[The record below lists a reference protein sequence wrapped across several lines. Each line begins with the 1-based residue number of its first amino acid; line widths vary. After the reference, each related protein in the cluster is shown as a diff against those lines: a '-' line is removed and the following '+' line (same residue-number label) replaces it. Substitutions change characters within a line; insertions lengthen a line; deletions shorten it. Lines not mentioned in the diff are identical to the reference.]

1 MTGTDQ
7 IFILGSVR
15 MGRKLKSLVIRN
27 ESAKAQVNLN
37 LFTTWDVVCWLPYT
51 SKTIEPNTKFLYSS
65 DKDCKF
71 ELVARLEDK
80 QPKKILLKPQ
90 QWIEDRLIRIT
101 DSLDIEVD
109 NLAKYPQ
116 EKKECIRKMQR
127 DEELESHG
135 EGRNLYNILRL
146 DMGQVRA
153 MSKEEQDKEIRTAF
167 IRELRIWHP
176 EFNDDGDKGIVR
188 EVIMAHDILQ
198 DREKRARYHNIADY
212 DSGWLSVK
220 RFKAVFWP
228 ECETIEQRL
237 AWIKRMGLLALSAG
251 LTIGGIVGVVLT
263 AGFSSPWFVTSIMGG
278 LHSLQ
283 QAISKEAIAD
293 GCDVKK
299 WLIKTG
305 IGYILAVM
313 PGGTA
318 IGVALLESTAL
329 KVGEFLVCRAA
340 IGALGGAVPSLIF
353 DASKKFVDGQD
364 ITCKQVIG
372 HAAVAAT
379 AGAVA
384 AMTGVAVTRA
394 MAGNKT
400 ASVSATLEGAIGEP
414 APQQSEVR
422 SLAQRSASP
431 LAAKSAKVVIETA
444 ADFTEKHL
452 EDSIENGSSHGF
464 SVDGLGL
471 TQEWRDVVKKAIS
484 EELFD
489 GKVRYISKGYW
500 LSKMIVSFFVNGKEI
515 TKEVRGSGKYVDIP
529 FNARQ
534 IKVRF
539 KVLRPPW
546 RDILKYDRFQKCWCE
561 PYEPHVFQYETPPIR
576 TFTIWGIMRWEA
588 VMIVTDEHHNETNEL

>member
-1 MTGTDQ
+1 
-7 IFILGSVR
+7 

-176 EFNDDGDKGIVR
+176 EFNDDGDEGIVR

-263 AGFSSPWFVTSIMGG
+263 AGFSSPWCVTSIMGG

-364 ITCKQVIG
+364 ITCKQVMG

-444 ADFTEKHL
+444 ADFIEKHL
-452 EDSIENGSSHGF
+452 EDSMENESSHGF

>member
-1 MTGTDQ
+1 
-7 IFILGSVR
+7 
-15 MGRKLKSLVIRN
+15 MGRKLKSLVIIN
-27 ESAKAQVNLN
+27 ESANAQVTIN
-37 LFTTWDVVCWLPYT
+37 LFVTWDVVCWLPYT
-51 SKTIEPNTKFLYSS
+51 SKTIKPNTKFLHSS
-65 DKDCKF
+65 DKDCKL
-71 ELVARLEDK
+71 ELVARLKDK

-101 DSLDIEVD
+101 DSLDIKED

-116 EKKECIRKMQR
+116 EKKECLRKMQR

-135 EGRNLYNILRL
+135 GGRNLYNILRL

-153 MSKEEQDKEIRTAF
+153 MSKEEQDEEIRTAF
-167 IRELRIWHP
+167 IRQLRIWHP
-176 EFNDDGDKGIVR
+176 EFNDDGDEGIVR
-188 EVIMAHDILQ
+188 EVIMAYDILQ

-228 ECETIEQRL
+228 ECETMEQRL

-263 AGFSSPWFVTSIMGG
+263 AGFSSPWLVTSIMGG

-305 IGYILAVM
+305 IGYILAVI

-318 IGVALLESTAL
+318 SGVALLESTAL

-340 IGALGGAVPSLIF
+340 IGALGGAVPSLIS
-353 DASKKFVDGQD
+353 DASKKLVDGQD
-364 ITCKQVIG
+364 VTCKQVMG

-384 AMTGVAVTRA
+384 AMTGVGVARS

-422 SLAQRSASP
+422 SLAQRGASP
-431 LAAKSAKVVIETA
+431 LAAKSTNVVIKTA
-444 ADFTEKHL
+444 ADFTEKYL
-452 EDSIENGSSHGF
+452 EDSMENGSFHGF

-471 TQEWRDVVKKAIS
+471 TQEFRDAVKKAIS
-484 EELFD
+484 EQLFD

-500 LSKMIVSFFVNGKEI
+500 FSKMIVSFFVNGKEI

>member
-1 MTGTDQ
+1 
-7 IFILGSVR
+7 

-146 DMGQVRA
+146 DLGQVRA

-263 AGFSSPWFVTSIMGG
+263 AGFASPWFVTSIMGG

-364 ITCKQVIG
+364 VTCKQVMG

-384 AMTGVAVTRA
+384 AMTGVTVTRA

-422 SLAQRSASP
+422 SLAQRSASL

-444 ADFTEKHL
+444 ADFIEKHL
-452 EDSIENGSSHGF
+452 EDSMENGSSHGF

-534 IKVRF
+534 IKVIF

>member
-1 MTGTDQ
+1 
-7 IFILGSVR
+7 

-51 SKTIEPNTKFLYSS
+51 SKTIEPNTTFLYSS

-176 EFNDDGDKGIVR
+176 EFNDDGDEGIAR

-251 LTIGGIVGVVLT
+251 LTIGGVVGVVLT
-263 AGFSSPWFVTSIMGG
+263 AGFSSPWCVTSIMGG

-452 EDSIENGSSHGF
+452 EDSMENGSSHGF

>member
-1 MTGTDQ
+1 
-7 IFILGSVR
+7 

-37 LFTTWDVVCWLPYT
+37 LFTTWDSVCWLPYT

-176 EFNDDGDKGIVR
+176 EFNDDGDEGIVR

-251 LTIGGIVGVVLT
+251 LTIGGIVGIVLT

-353 DASKKFVDGQD
+353 DASKKFVDGKD
-364 ITCKQVIG
+364 VTCKQVMG

-444 ADFTEKHL
+444 ADFIEKHL
-452 EDSIENGSSHGF
+452 EDFMENESSHGF

>member
-1 MTGTDQ
+1 
-7 IFILGSVR
+7 

-51 SKTIEPNTKFLYSS
+51 SKIIEPNTKFLYSS

-364 ITCKQVIG
+364 VTCKQVMG

-422 SLAQRSASP
+422 NLAQRSASP

-452 EDSIENGSSHGF
+452 EDSMENGSSHGF

-534 IKVRF
+534 IKVIF

>member
-1 MTGTDQ
+1 
-7 IFILGSVR
+7 

-51 SKTIEPNTKFLYSS
+51 SKTIEPNTTFLYSS

-452 EDSIENGSSHGF
+452 EDSMENGSSHGF

>member
-1 MTGTDQ
+1 
-7 IFILGSVR
+7 

-37 LFTTWDVVCWLPYT
+37 LFTTWDVMCWLPYT
-51 SKTIEPNTKFLYSS
+51 SKTIEPNTTFLYSS

-364 ITCKQVIG
+364 VTCKQVMG

-384 AMTGVAVTRA
+384 AMTGVTVTRA

-452 EDSIENGSSHGF
+452 EDSMENGSSHGF

>member
-176 EFNDDGDKGIVR
+176 EFNDDGDEGIAR

-251 LTIGGIVGVVLT
+251 LTIGGVVGVVLT
-263 AGFSSPWFVTSIMGG
+263 AGFSSPWCVTSIMGG

>member
-71 ELVARLEDK
+71 ELVVRLEDK

-263 AGFSSPWFVTSIMGG
+263 AGFASPWFVTSIMGG

-364 ITCKQVIG
+364 VTCKQVMG

-384 AMTGVAVTRA
+384 AMTGVTVTRA

-444 ADFTEKHL
+444 ADFIEKHL
-452 EDSIENGSSHGF
+452 EDSMENGSSHGF

-534 IKVRF
+534 IKVIF

>member
-1 MTGTDQ
+1 
-7 IFILGSVR
+7 

-51 SKTIEPNTKFLYSS
+51 SKTIEPNTTFLYSS

-263 AGFSSPWFVTSIMGG
+263 AGFASPWFVTSIMGG

-283 QAISKEAIAD
+283 QAISKEVIAD

-452 EDSIENGSSHGF
+452 EDSMENGSSHGF

-534 IKVRF
+534 IKVIF

>member
-1 MTGTDQ
+1 
-7 IFILGSVR
+7 

-237 AWIKRMGLLALSAG
+237 ARIKRMGLLALSAG

-263 AGFSSPWFVTSIMGG
+263 AGFSSPWFVTSIMDG

-364 ITCKQVIG
+364 VTCKQVMG

-384 AMTGVAVTRA
+384 AMTGVTVTRA

-444 ADFTEKHL
+444 ADFIEKHL
-452 EDSIENGSSHGF
+452 EDSMENGGSHGF

-534 IKVRF
+534 IKVIF

>member
-1 MTGTDQ
+1 
-7 IFILGSVR
+7 
-15 MGRKLKSLVIRN
+15 MGRKLKSLVIIN
-27 ESAKAQVNLN
+27 ESANAQVTIN
-37 LFTTWDVVCWLPYT
+37 LFVTWDVVCWLPYT
-51 SKTIEPNTKFLYSS
+51 SKTIKPNTKFLHSS
-65 DKDCKF
+65 DKDCKL
-71 ELVARLEDK
+71 ELVARLKDK

-101 DSLDIEVD
+101 DSLDIKED

-116 EKKECIRKMQR
+116 EKKECLRKMQR

-135 EGRNLYNILRL
+135 GGRNLYNILRL

-153 MSKEEQDKEIRTAF
+153 MSKEEQDEEIRTAF

-176 EFNDDGDKGIVR
+176 EFNDDGDEGIVR
-188 EVIMAHDILQ
+188 EVIMAYDILQ

-228 ECETIEQRL
+228 ECETMEQRL

-263 AGFSSPWFVTSIMGG
+263 AGFSSPWLVTSIMGG

-305 IGYILAVM
+305 IGYILAVI

-340 IGALGGAVPSLIF
+340 IGALGGAVPSLIS
-353 DASKKFVDGQD
+353 DASKKLVDGQD
-364 ITCKQVIG
+364 VTCKQVMG

-384 AMTGVAVTRA
+384 AMTGVGVARS

-422 SLAQRSASP
+422 SLAQRGASP
-431 LAAKSAKVVIETA
+431 LAAKSTNVVIKTA
-444 ADFTEKHL
+444 ADFTEKYL
-452 EDSIENGSSHGF
+452 EDSMENGSFHGF

-471 TQEWRDVVKKAIS
+471 TQEFRDAVKKAIS
-484 EELFD
+484 EQLFD

-500 LSKMIVSFFVNGKEI
+500 FSKMIVSFFVNGKEN
-515 TKEVRGSGKYVDIP
+515 TKEVRRSGKYVDIP

>member
-1 MTGTDQ
+1 
-7 IFILGSVR
+7 

-71 ELVARLEDK
+71 ELVVRLEDK

-263 AGFSSPWFVTSIMGG
+263 AGFASPWFVTSIMGG

-364 ITCKQVIG
+364 VTCKQVMG

-384 AMTGVAVTRA
+384 AMTGVTVTRA

-422 SLAQRSASP
+422 SLAQRSASL

-452 EDSIENGSSHGF
+452 EDSMENGSSHGF

-534 IKVRF
+534 IKVIF

>member
-1 MTGTDQ
+1 
-7 IFILGSVR
+7 

-176 EFNDDGDKGIVR
+176 EFNDDGDEGIAR

-263 AGFSSPWFVTSIMGG
+263 AGFSSPWCVTSIMGG

-364 ITCKQVIG
+364 ITCKQVMG

-444 ADFTEKHL
+444 ADFNEKHL
-452 EDSIENGSSHGF
+452 EDSMENGSSHGF

-515 TKEVRGSGKYVDIP
+515 PKEVRGSGKYVDIP

-534 IKVRF
+534 MKVRF

>member
-1 MTGTDQ
+1 
-7 IFILGSVR
+7 
-15 MGRKLKSLVIRN
+15 MGRKLKSLVIIN
-27 ESAKAQVNLN
+27 ESANAQVILN

-51 SKTIEPNTKFLYSS
+51 SKTIEPNTKFPYSR

-71 ELVARLEDK
+71 ELVARLKDK

-101 DSLDIEVD
+101 NSLDVEED
-109 NLAKYPQ
+109 NLANYPQ

-176 EFNDDGDKGIVR
+176 EFNDDGDEGIVR
-188 EVIMAHDILQ
+188 EVIMAYDILQ

-212 DSGWLSVK
+212 DSGWLSLK

-237 AWIKRMGLLALSAG
+237 AWIKRMGLLALSAR
-251 LTIGGIVGVVLT
+251 LTFGGIVGVVLT

-305 IGYILAVM
+305 IGYILAVI

-364 ITCKQVIG
+364 VTCKQVMG

-384 AMTGVAVTRA
+384 AVTGVAVARA

-400 ASVSATLEGAIGEP
+400 ASVSATLEEAIGEP

-431 LAAKSAKVVIETA
+431 LAAKSASMVIETA

-452 EDSIENGSSHGF
+452 GDSMENGSSHGF

-471 TQEWRDVVKKAIS
+471 TQEWRDAVKKAIS

-515 TKEVRGSGKYVDIP
+515 TKEVRGTGKYVDIP

-546 RDILKYDRFQKCWCE
+546 GDILKYDRFQKCWCE
-561 PYEPHVFQYETPPIR
+561 PYEPHVFQYTTPPIR
-576 TFTIWGIMRWEA
+576 TFTIWGILRWEA
-588 VMIVTDEHHNETNEL
+588 VMVVTDEHHNETNEL

>member
-71 ELVARLEDK
+71 ELVVRLEDK

-263 AGFSSPWFVTSIMGG
+263 AGFASPWFVTSIMGG

-364 ITCKQVIG
+364 VTCKQVMG

-384 AMTGVAVTRA
+384 AMTGVTVTRA

-444 ADFTEKHL
+444 ADFIEKHL
-452 EDSIENGSSHGF
+452 EDSMENGGSHGF

-534 IKVRF
+534 IKVIF

>member
-1 MTGTDQ
+1 
-7 IFILGSVR
+7 

-251 LTIGGIVGVVLT
+251 LTIGGVVGVVLT

-452 EDSIENGSSHGF
+452 EDSMENGSSHGF

-534 IKVRF
+534 IKVIF

>member
-1 MTGTDQ
+1 
-7 IFILGSVR
+7 

-71 ELVARLEDK
+71 ELVVRLEDK

-263 AGFSSPWFVTSIMGG
+263 AGFASPWFVTSIMGG

-364 ITCKQVIG
+364 VTCKQVMG

-384 AMTGVAVTRA
+384 AMTGVTVTRA

-444 ADFTEKHL
+444 ADFIEKHL
-452 EDSIENGSSHGF
+452 EDSMENGSSHGF

-534 IKVRF
+534 IKIIF

>member
-1 MTGTDQ
+1 
-7 IFILGSVR
+7 

-90 QWIEDRLIRIT
+90 QWIEDRLIKIT

-176 EFNDDGDKGIVR
+176 EFNDDGDEGIAR

-263 AGFSSPWFVTSIMGG
+263 AGFSSPWCVTSIMGG

-364 ITCKQVIG
+364 ITCKQVMG

-452 EDSIENGSSHGF
+452 EDSMENGSSHGF

>member
-1 MTGTDQ
+1 
-7 IFILGSVR
+7 
-15 MGRKLKSLVIRN
+15 MGRKLKSLVIIN
-27 ESAKAQVNLN
+27 ESANAQVTIN
-37 LFTTWDVVCWLPYT
+37 LFVTWDVVCWLPYT
-51 SKTIEPNTKFLYSS
+51 SKTIKPNTKFLHSS
-65 DKDCKF
+65 DKDCKL
-71 ELVARLEDK
+71 ELVARLKDK

-101 DSLDIEVD
+101 DSLDIKED

-116 EKKECIRKMQR
+116 EKKECLRKMQR

-135 EGRNLYNILRL
+135 GGRNLYNILRL

-153 MSKEEQDKEIRTAF
+153 MSKEEQDEEIRTAF

-176 EFNDDGDKGIVR
+176 EFNDDGDEGIVR
-188 EVIMAHDILQ
+188 EVIMAYDILQ

-228 ECETIEQRL
+228 ECETMEQRL

-263 AGFSSPWFVTSIMGG
+263 AGFSSPWLVTSIMGG

-305 IGYILAVM
+305 IGYILAVI

-340 IGALGGAVPSLIF
+340 IGALGGAVPSLIS
-353 DASKKFVDGQD
+353 DASKKLVDGQD
-364 ITCKQVIG
+364 VTCKQVMG

-384 AMTGVAVTRA
+384 AMTGVGVARS

-422 SLAQRSASP
+422 SLAQPGASP
-431 LAAKSAKVVIETA
+431 LAAKSTNVVIKTA
-444 ADFTEKHL
+444 ADFTEKYL
-452 EDSIENGSSHGF
+452 EDSMENGSFHGF

-471 TQEWRDVVKKAIS
+471 TQEFRDAVKKAIS
-484 EELFD
+484 EQLFD

-500 LSKMIVSFFVNGKEI
+500 FSKMIVSFFVNGKEN
-515 TKEVRGSGKYVDIP
+515 TKEVRRSGKYVDIP

>member
-1 MTGTDQ
+1 
-7 IFILGSVR
+7 
-15 MGRKLKSLVIRN
+15 MGRKLKSLVIIN
-27 ESAKAQVNLN
+27 ESANAQVTLN

-51 SKTIEPNTKFLYSS
+51 SKTIEPNTKFPYSR

-71 ELVARLEDK
+71 ELVARLKEK

-101 DSLDIEVD
+101 NSLDIEED
-109 NLAKYPQ
+109 NLANYPQ

-176 EFNDDGDKGIVR
+176 EFNDDGDEGIVR
-188 EVIMAHDILQ
+188 EVIMAYDILQ

-212 DSGWLSVK
+212 DSGWLSLK

-251 LTIGGIVGVVLT
+251 LTFGGIVGVVLT

-305 IGYILAVM
+305 IGYILAVI

-364 ITCKQVIG
+364 VTCKQVMG

-384 AMTGVAVTRA
+384 AVTGVAVARA

-431 LAAKSAKVVIETA
+431 LAAKSANMVIETA

-452 EDSIENGSSHGF
+452 EDSMENGSSHGF

-471 TQEWRDVVKKAIS
+471 TQEWRDAVKKAIS

-515 TKEVRGSGKYVDIP
+515 KKEVRGTGKYVDIP

-534 IKVRF
+534 IKVSF

-576 TFTIWGIMRWEA
+576 TFTIWGILRWEA

>member
-1 MTGTDQ
+1 
-7 IFILGSVR
+7 

-176 EFNDDGDKGIVR
+176 EFNDDGDEGIAR

-251 LTIGGIVGVVLT
+251 LTIGGVVGVVLT
-263 AGFSSPWFVTSIMGG
+263 AGFSSPWCVTSIMGG

-452 EDSIENGSSHGF
+452 EDSMENGSSHGF

>member
-1 MTGTDQ
+1 
-7 IFILGSVR
+7 

-176 EFNDDGDKGIVR
+176 EFNDDGDEGIAR

-263 AGFSSPWFVTSIMGG
+263 AGFSSPWCVTSIMGG

-364 ITCKQVIG
+364 ITCKQVMG

-452 EDSIENGSSHGF
+452 EDSMENGSSHGF

>member
-1 MTGTDQ
+1 
-7 IFILGSVR
+7 

-364 ITCKQVIG
+364 VTCKQVMG

-384 AMTGVAVTRA
+384 AMTGVTVTRA

-444 ADFTEKHL
+444 ADFIEKHL
-452 EDSIENGSSHGF
+452 EDSMENGGSHGF

-534 IKVRF
+534 IKVIF

>member
-1 MTGTDQ
+1 
-7 IFILGSVR
+7 

-167 IRELRIWHP
+167 IRELRKWHP

-237 AWIKRMGLLALSAG
+237 AWIKRMGLSALSAG

-364 ITCKQVIG
+364 VTCKQVMG

-422 SLAQRSASP
+422 NLAQRSASP

-452 EDSIENGSSHGF
+452 EDSMENGSSHGF

-534 IKVRF
+534 IKVIF

>member
-1 MTGTDQ
+1 
-7 IFILGSVR
+7 

-51 SKTIEPNTKFLYSS
+51 SKIIEPNTKFLYSS

-146 DMGQVRA
+146 DMGQERA

-364 ITCKQVIG
+364 VTCKQVMG

-422 SLAQRSASP
+422 NLAQRSASP

-452 EDSIENGSSHGF
+452 EDSMENGSSHGF

-534 IKVRF
+534 IKVIF

-561 PYEPHVFQYETPPIR
+561 PYKPHVFQYETPPIR

>member
-1 MTGTDQ
+1 
-7 IFILGSVR
+7 

-80 QPKKILLKPQ
+80 QPKKILVKPQ

-109 NLAKYPQ
+109 NLAKYSQ

-176 EFNDDGDKGIVR
+176 EFNDDGDEGIAR

-263 AGFSSPWFVTSIMGG
+263 AGFSSPWCVTSIMGG

-364 ITCKQVIG
+364 ITCKQVMG

-452 EDSIENGSSHGF
+452 EDSMENGSSHGF

>member
-1 MTGTDQ
+1 
-7 IFILGSVR
+7 
-15 MGRKLKSLVIRN
+15 MGRKLKSLVIIN
-27 ESAKAQVNLN
+27 ESANAQVTIN
-37 LFTTWDVVCWLPYT
+37 LFVTWDVVCWLPYT
-51 SKTIEPNTKFLYSS
+51 SKTIKPNTKFLHSS
-65 DKDCKF
+65 DKDCKL
-71 ELVARLEDK
+71 ELVARLKDK

-101 DSLDIEVD
+101 DSLDIKED

-116 EKKECIRKMQR
+116 EKKECLRKMQR

-135 EGRNLYNILRL
+135 GGRNLYNILRL

-153 MSKEEQDKEIRTAF
+153 MSKEEQDEEIRTAF
-167 IRELRIWHP
+167 IRQLRIWHP
-176 EFNDDGDKGIVR
+176 EFNDDGDEGIVR
-188 EVIMAHDILQ
+188 EVIMAYDILQ

-228 ECETIEQRL
+228 ECETMEQRL

-263 AGFSSPWFVTSIMGG
+263 AGFSSPWLVTSIMGG

-305 IGYILAVM
+305 IGYILAVI

-340 IGALGGAVPSLIF
+340 IGALGGAVPSLIS
-353 DASKKFVDGQD
+353 DASKKLVDGQD
-364 ITCKQVIG
+364 VTCKQVMG

-384 AMTGVAVTRA
+384 AMTGVGVARS

-422 SLAQRSASP
+422 SLAQPGASP
-431 LAAKSAKVVIETA
+431 LAAKSTNVVIKTA
-444 ADFTEKHL
+444 ADFTEKYL
-452 EDSIENGSSHGF
+452 EDSMENGSFHGF

-471 TQEWRDVVKKAIS
+471 TQEFRDAVKKAIS
-484 EELFD
+484 EQLFD

-500 LSKMIVSFFVNGKEI
+500 FSKMIVSFFVNGKEN
-515 TKEVRGSGKYVDIP
+515 TKEVRRSGKYVDIP